1 MTVPNKSL
9 CPAPDPPG
17 KSAHWHDTKD
27 GNTKDWNCC
36 QCWIESRL
44 FRDGQGTW
52 AIKMPWDFTV
62 FMTAAYDHDAY
73 GNAAKHLHFGNS
85 VSYLGQRLAVTIC
98 HACLIH
104 VREEFKISELCE
116 FWNVQTPLWMGLL
129 QTIDEKHCFS
139 FLLPFF
145 FLLHL

>member
-1 MTVPNKSL
+1 
-9 CPAPDPPG
+9 
-17 KSAHWHDTKD
+17 
-27 GNTKDWNCC
+27 
-36 QCWIESRL
+36 
-44 FRDGQGTW
+44 
-52 AIKMPWDFTV
+52 MPWDFTV

-98 HACLIH
+98 HACLIY

-116 FWNVQTPLWMGLL
+116 FWNVKHHCGWAYCRLL
-129 QTIDEKHCFS
+129 MRNS
-139 FLLPFF
+139 VFLFFCLF